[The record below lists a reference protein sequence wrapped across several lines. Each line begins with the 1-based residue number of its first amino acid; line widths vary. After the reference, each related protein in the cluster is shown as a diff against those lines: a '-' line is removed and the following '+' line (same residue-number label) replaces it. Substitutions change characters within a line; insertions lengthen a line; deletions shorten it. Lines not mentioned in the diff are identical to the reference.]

1 MKDPLLDP
9 EHVQFVDS
17 VREFVDAEIIP
28 NATAWDLE
36 ERYPQEL
43 LREFGRLGWLGVSVP
58 ETYGG
63 SGGGS
68 VLYAL
73 LCAEL
78 ARGSAAIALGF
89 YVHTALASS
98 ALVHLGDDRQRRQ
111 WLPDAMT
118 GAKIGCWAYAEPN
131 AGADV
136 STVTSTAVR
145 DGDQY
150 VLNGTKMYI
159 TNSPFADFMV
169 VVAATN
175 PELGLKGLSVFLVD
189 ADTPGVTVASPLKK
203 LGMGASEMAEIVFD
217 DCRIPAGNRLG
228 PEEAG
233 FIRALKVLTLGR
245 IASAA
250 FGVGLSRAALE
261 ESQAY
266 CAERIQFGGP
276 LTNNQF
282 VRFTLADM
290 ATRLE
295 AAWQLTMHTARLA
308 DGGLPHDREA
318 SMAKLFATET
328 ATWAAERTLHLCGAQ
343 GYMKESA
350 AQRFYRDCKVL
361 EIGEGTSEIQRE
373 TIARQLGA

>member
-1 MKDPLLDP
+1 MNDPLLSA
-9 EHVQFVDS
+9 EQLQFVDS
-17 VREFVDAEIIP
+17 VRRFVDAEIVP

-36 ERYPQEL
+36 ERYPQAL
-43 LREFGRLGWLGVSVP
+43 LEEFGRLGWLGVAVP
-58 ETYGG
+58 EAYGG
-63 SGGGS
+63 SGGGA

-89 YVHTALASS
+89 YVHTALAAA
-98 ALVHLGDDRQRRQ
+98 ALVHLGDDDQRRV
-111 WLPDAMT
+111 WLPEAMT
-118 GAKIGCWAYAEPN
+118 GRRIGCWAYAEPN

-136 STVTSTAVR
+136 STVATTAVR

-150 VLNGTKMYI
+150 VLNGSKLYI

-175 PELGLKGLSVFLVD
+175 PTLGLKGLSVFVVD
-189 ADTPGVTVASPLKK
+189 ADTPGVTVTRPLEK
-203 LGMGASEMAEIVFD
+203 LGMGASEMAGIVFA
-217 DCRIPAGNRLG
+217 DCRIPVSNRLG
-228 PEEAG
+228 PEETG

-250 FGVGLSRAALE
+250 FGVGLGRAALE
-261 ESQAY
+261 ESVRY
-266 CAERIQFGGP
+266 TSDRIQFGGP
-276 LTNNQF
+276 LTGQQF

-295 AAWQLTMHTARLA
+295 AAWQLTLHAARLA
-308 DGGLPHDREA
+308 DAGLAHDSEA
-318 SMAKLFATET
+318 SMAKLHATET
-328 ATWAAERTLHLCGAQ
+328 ATWAAERALHLCGAQ

-373 TIARQLGA
+373 TIARHLLA

>member
-1 MKDPLLDP
+1 MTDPLLDP
-9 EHVQFVDS
+9 DQVQFQDS
-17 VREFVDAEIIP
+17 VRVFVESEIIP
-28 NATAWDLE
+28 HATAWDLE

-43 LREFGRLGWLGVSVP
+43 LEEFGRLGWLGVAVS
-58 ETYGG
+58 EAYGG

-78 ARGSAAIALGF
+78 ARGSAAIALGY
-89 YVHTALASS
+89 YVHTALACS
-98 ALVHLGDDRQRRQ
+98 ALVHLGDDAQRKR

-118 GAKIGCWAYAEPN
+118 GARIGCWAYAEPN

-136 STVTSTAVR
+136 STVTTAAVR

-150 VLNGTKMYI
+150 VINGSKMYI
-159 TNSPFADFMV
+159 TNSPFADFLV

-175 PELGLKGLSVFLVD
+175 RELGLKGLSVFVVD
-189 ADTPGVTVASPLKK
+189 ADTPGVSVNAPLKK

-217 DCRIPAGNRLG
+217 NCRIPVENRLG
-228 PEEAG
+228 PEETG

-250 FGVGLSRAALE
+250 FGVGLGRAALE
-261 ESQAY
+261 ESQRY

-295 AAWQLTMHTARLA
+295 AAWQLTMHTARIA
-308 DGGLPHDREA
+308 DAGLPHDKEA

-328 ATWAAERTLHLCGAQ
+328 ATWISERTLHLCGAQ

-373 TIARQLGA
+373 TIARLLGA